1 GLRFSTSAHH
11 PPRSPTRG
19 HSSSVSDTPVR
30 YSVDKIT
37 FNPEVAN
44 FTSSFLSKEVQMPDY
59 TIVFQIWD
67 TAGQERFRSLVPMYL
82 RGAKA
87 ALIVYD
93 VTSLES
99 FKIASKLLKELHCH
113 YTKMMLIAAKCDMPS
128 AVDPL

>member
-1 GLRFSTSAHH
+1 
-11 PPRSPTRG
+11 
-19 HSSSVSDTPVR
+19 
-30 YSVDKIT
+30 
-37 FNPEVAN
+37 
-44 FTSSFLSKEVQMPDY
+44 SFLSKEVQMPDY

-113 YTKMMLIAAKCDMPS
+113 CAEDTKMMLIAAKCDMPS